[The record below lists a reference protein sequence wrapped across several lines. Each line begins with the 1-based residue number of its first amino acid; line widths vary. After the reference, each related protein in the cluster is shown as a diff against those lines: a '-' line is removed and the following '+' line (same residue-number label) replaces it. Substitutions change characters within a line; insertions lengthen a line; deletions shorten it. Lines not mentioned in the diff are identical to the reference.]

1 MKITSSLG
9 GNNDNNNDADDE
21 LAALSLPARHVE
33 PHVDAG
39 FCVTTM
45 KEWVQVQEAAFDFG
59 STDIWKVLA
68 ADYSNAAL
76 FTSHWEFTTTRNLQS
91 PLLLLFLLHFEA
103 TWKSNLFLF
112 FFVIVFKNFGH

>member
-45 KEWVQVQEAAFDFG
+45 KE
-59 STDIWKVLA
+59 
-68 ADYSNAAL
+68 
-76 FTSHWEFTTTRNLQS
+76 
-91 PLLLLFLLHFEA
+91 
-103 TWKSNLFLF
+103 
-112 FFVIVFKNFGH
+112 

>member
-1 MKITSSLG
+1 MKITGSLG
-9 GNNDNNNDADDE
+9 GNNDNNNDANDE
-21 LAALSLPARHVE
+21 IAALSLPARHVE
-33 PHVDAG
+33 PRVDAG

-59 STDIWKVLA
+59 SANVWKVLA

-91 PLLLLFLLHFEA
+91 PSLLLFLLHFEA
-103 TWKSNLFLF
+103 TWKSNLFLVF
-112 FFVIVFKNFGH
+112 FFIVFKNFGY